1 MARAFR
7 AGWLPAALW
16 LAAAAPAAAFVV
28 EDIELQGLQR
38 LEAATVFTYLPL
50 EVGEEF
56 DDERSSEVLRALFKT
71 QLFSDVTLSRRG
83 DVLVI
88 RVVERPAI
96 TEIDFTGL
104 DIIKDEDLQQVLED
118 AGIATGRI
126 FNQSLLDRLHK
137 EILQQYHAL
146 GRYNAEVD
154 VRVEELGENRV
165 RIDIRVAEGEPAAIR
180 QVHVIGNLSYP
191 EEELLELFES
201 EPPAWYD
208 FLDTTGQ
215 YSKLTL
221 TGDLERLQTFY
232 LNRGFLKFRIESA
245 QISLSPD
252 REGIF
257 ITVHVS
263 EGRRFV
269 VREVALSGVFVV
281 DRAELVRGMQI
292 RAGEYFSNA
301 RMQDTSARLTER
313 LGEDGYAFAKVNP
326 ITELDEEQGEVAI
339 NFFIDPGQRVYVR
352 RIEIVGN
359 VSTQDEVLRR
369 ELRQIEGGW
378 LSPPKLEK
386 SRRRLQ
392 RLEYIES
399 VEIEQERVPGTAD
412 QVDLKV
418 AVTERLAGNFSIGAG
433 FSSGSGLTLATGIE
447 QENFLGSGNRVGF
460 HFNNSDTARRY
471 SFDFYNPY
479 YTINGVS
486 RGFGLSTRRVDTS
499 DNDNLTEYQSRDFL
513 VYMSYGI
520 PISDDSFFSFTTR
533 VQRINLDSSAA
544 TTPEVFA
551 FLRDHDGEC
560 RARAPA
566 AGQTPAAAAT
576 PTFCKAR
583 YNNVAIAGAF
593 RYDTRD
599 RSLFTR
605 DGSLREVSA
614 QMTVPFSDL
623 EYYTLGYRQEEH
635 FRLTED
641 VSLSVKGELAYG
653 GDYGDTQDL
662 PFFEKFVT
670 GGPRSVRGYEVNTLA
685 PRDAIG
691 RPFGG
696 NFKTGYSTEV
706 TFPVPYVAEANL
718 RGAVF
723 FDSGYVFEEFD
734 DFEFGDMR
742 ASVGVGF
749 SWLSPLGGVSMSISA
764 PINKQTGDKT
774 EGFQFNL
781 GTL

>member
-1 MARAFR
+1 MARALR
-7 AGWLPAALW
+7 AGWLPVVLW
-16 LAAAAPAAAFVV
+16 LAAASPAAAFVV
-28 EDIELQGLQR
+28 KDIELQGLQR

-104 DIIKDEDLQQVLED
+104 DIIKDEDLQEVLEE

-126 FNQSLLDRLHK
+126 FNQQLLDRLHR
-137 EILQQYHAL
+137 EILQQYHAV

-154 VRVEELGENRV
+154 VAVEELGENRV
-165 RIDIRVAEGEPAAIR
+165 RIDIRVAEGEAASIR
-180 QVHVIGNLSYP
+180 QVHLIGNLSYT
-191 EEELLELFES
+191 EEELLDLFES

-208 FLDTTGQ
+208 FLTDSGQ

-221 TGDLERLQTFY
+221 SGDLERLQTFY
-232 LNRGFLKFRIESA
+232 LNRGFLKFRVESA

-252 REGIF
+252 REGIY
-257 ITVHVS
+257 ITVHLS

-269 VREVALSGVFVV
+269 VREVTLSGLFVV
-281 DRAELVRGMQI
+281 AQAELVRGMTI

-301 RMQDTSARLTER
+301 RMQDTSAQLTER

-326 ITELDEEQGEVAI
+326 ITELDEERGEVAI

-359 VSTQDEVLRR
+359 DSTQDEVLRR

-378 LSPPKLEK
+378 LSPPLLER

-399 VEIEQERVPGTAD
+399 AEIEQLRVPGTAD

-418 AVTERLAGNFSIGAG
+418 TVTERLAGNFSIGAG
-433 FSSGSGLTLATGIE
+433 FSSGSGLTLATGVE

-471 SFDFYNPY
+471 SFDFHNPY

-486 RGFGLSTRRVDTS
+486 RGFGISTRRVDTS
-499 DNDNLTEYQSRDFL
+499 DNNNLTEYKSRDFL
-513 VYMSYGI
+513 VYLSYGI
-520 PISDDSFFSFTTR
+520 PISDESFFSFTTR

-544 TTPEVFA
+544 STPEVFA
-551 FLRDHDGEC
+551 FLRDHDGQC
-560 RARAPA
+560 R
-566 AGQTPAAAAT
+566 AAAAGGE
-576 PTFCKAR
+576 PTFCEAS
-583 YNNVAIAGAF
+583 YNNLALAGAF
-593 RYDTRD
+593 RFDTRD

-623 EYYTLGYRQEEH
+623 TYYTLGYRQEEH
-635 FRLTED
+635 FRLTDD
-641 VSLSVKGELAYG
+641 VSFSVMGELAYG
-653 GDYGDTQDL
+653 SDYGDTADL

-670 GGPRSVRGYEVNTLA
+670 GGPRSVRGYKVNTLA

-696 NFKTGYSTEV
+696 NFKAGYSTEV
-706 TFPVPYVAEANL
+706 TFPVPYVTEANL

-734 DFEFGDMR
+734 DFELGDMR
-742 ASVGVGF
+742 ASVGIGF
-749 SWLSPLGGVSMSISA
+749 SWLSPLGGVSMSVSA
-764 PINKQTGDKT
+764 PINRQTGDKT
-774 EGFQFNL
+774 ESFQFNL
-781 GTL
+781 GIL

>member
-1 MARAFR
+1 MARACR
-7 AGWLPAALW
+7 AGWLPVVLW
-16 LAAAAPAAAFVV
+16 LAAAGPAAAFVV
-28 EDIELQGLQR
+28 EDIQLQGLQR

-83 DVLVI
+83 NVLVI

-104 DIIKDEDLQQVLED
+104 DIIKDEDLQKVLED

-154 VRVEELGENRV
+154 VAVEELGENRV
-165 RIDIRVAEGEPAAIR
+165 RIDIRVAEGEAAVIK
-180 QVHVIGNLSYP
+180 QVHLIGNLSYT

-221 TGDLERLQTFY
+221 SGDLERLQTFY
-232 LNRGFLKFRIESA
+232 LNRGFLQFRIESA

-252 REGIF
+252 REGIY
-257 ITVHVS
+257 ITVHLS

-269 VREVALSGVFVV
+269 VREVGLSGVFVV
-281 DRAELVRGMQI
+281 DRAELVRGMAI

-326 ITELDEEQGEVAI
+326 ITELDEEKGEVAI

-359 VSTQDEVLRR
+359 TSTQDEVLRR

-378 LSPPKLEK
+378 LSPPRLEK

-392 RLEYIES
+392 RLEYIEAA
-399 VEIEQERVPGTAD
+399 EIEQVRVPGTAD

-418 AVTERLAGNFSIGAG
+418 VVTERLAGNFSIGAG

-486 RGFGLSTRRVDTS
+486 RGFGISTRRVDTS
-499 DNDNLTEYQSRDFL
+499 DNSNLTEYKSRDFL
-513 VYMSYGI
+513 VYLSYGI

-544 TTPEVFA
+544 STPEVFA

-560 RARAPA
+560 RAS
-566 AGQTPAAAAT
+566 AGATGAAAQT
-576 PTFCKAR
+576 LSFCKAR
-583 YNNVAIAGAF
+583 YNNVAVVGAF

-614 QMTVPFSDL
+614 QTTVPFSDL
-623 EYYTLGYRQEEH
+623 EYYTLSYRQEEH

-670 GGPRSVRGYEVNTLA
+670 GGPRSVRGYKVNTLG
-685 PRDAIG
+685 PRDAIN

-706 TFPVPYVAEANL
+706 TFPVPYVTEANL

-734 DFEFGDMR
+734 DFELGDMR
-742 ASVGVGF
+742 ASVGLGF